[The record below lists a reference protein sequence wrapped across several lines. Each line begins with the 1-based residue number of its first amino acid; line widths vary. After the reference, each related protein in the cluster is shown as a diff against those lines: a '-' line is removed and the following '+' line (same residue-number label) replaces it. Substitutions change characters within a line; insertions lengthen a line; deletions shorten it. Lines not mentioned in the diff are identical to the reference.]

1 MKKALVLGV
10 LAIFAIS
17 IANVNAQDRT
27 NVQEKAKKTYNQEP
41 ATKKGETKS
50 INQGVKKQDPTAKQV
65 TGAKEGQK
73 KIQGTKG
80 GNKVAKNKAMNDA
93 AKKQTTAKKQT
104 DVNATTTEVGKNA
117 KAEKQAVESEN
128 AGKEVKGANVT
139 GKNVTG
145 KANSVPPT
153 KKEKKAE
160 SGNVT
165 TTK

>member
-10 LAIFAIS
+10 LAFFAIN
-17 IANVNAQDRT
+17 IATVNAQDRT

-41 ATKKGETKS
+41 ASKKKDAKNV
-50 INQGVKKQDPTAKQV
+50 NQGVKKQDPTAKQV
-65 TGAKEGQK
+65 LTKEGGEK

-80 GNKVAKNKAMNDA
+80 GNKVTKNQKMNDA
-93 AKKQTTAKKQT
+93 AKKQTDPK
-104 DVNATTTEVGKNA
+104 ATTTEIGKNG
-117 KAEKQAVESEN
+117 KNEKQAIESEN
-128 AGKEVKGANVT
+128 NDKRTAGKTA

-153 KKEKKAE
+153 AKEKKAA
-160 SGNVT
+160 SGKVT